1 MLVPL
6 LLLGSWI
13 AMLALMRIEFWT
25 VPPPEALARERMVR
39 LPTPETLRGTA
50 LRSTA
55 EVALLLLATIPGRAW
70 VSRVALAGGML
81 ALYFVLGAPLSVTS
95 VEQVHRRWLALVAL
109 ALLATAA
116 GAALVRLARRL
127 RRRG

>member
-1 MLVPL
+1 
-6 LLLGSWI
+6 
-13 AMLALMRIEFWT
+13 
-25 VPPPEALARERMVR
+25 
-39 LPTPETLRGTA
+39 
-50 LRSTA
+50 
-55 EVALLLLATIPGRAW
+55 
-70 VSRVALAGGML
+70 ML